1 MPRVLLGLG
10 SNQGDRMAA
19 LLEAERRLTAVPGIR
34 ILERS
39 SVYETEPLGIAD
51 QPWFLN
57 QVLSVE
63 TTLGPLVLL
72 DTVQGVERDLGRI
85 RSVHWGSRI
94 IDIDILLYGHET
106 VSSARLT
113 IPHPELPGRRFV
125 LVPLVELEPEAR
137 LPDGR
142 RARDL
147 LDELEPGPERA
158 VQGVRMYA
166 ARDGDT
172 PRQR

>member
-147 LDELEPGPERA
+147 LDALEQGPERA
-158 VQGVRMYA
+158 VQEVRMYT
-166 ARDGDT
+166 ARDGDI